1 MGKRKVGGSLR
12 CKSYETF
19 SLKTMFFSEED
30 VFFFFLF
37 LKTYLLSIF
46 CHCKVMQSTDVGLAS
61 VNKAVRKMKQ
71 HSVQCARYQGMS
83 FQGSNTFPVNW
94 WMVKTFYSLSFFL
107 WGDRKELDRG
117 WTGKKE
123 EKLQRCFSIEQLRSL
138 YYMLCLIGLYGYII
152 EIHKS

>member
-1 MGKRKVGGSLR
+1 MVGKRKVGGSLR

-19 SLKTMFFSEED
+19 SLKMMFFSEED

-94 WMVKTFYSLSFFL
+94 
-107 WGDRKELDRG
+107 
-117 WTGKKE
+117 
-123 EKLQRCFSIEQLRSL
+123 
-138 YYMLCLIGLYGYII
+138 
-152 EIHKS
+152 